1 MIAINVKDNIISM
14 SVLGRFTLDDYKEFE
29 EAVLYGIKFQGVVNL
44 LIDLRDMLSFS
55 VDVAWE
61 EIKFSREH
69 ANDFDRVAILTSN
82 EWIAWS
88 AWSAWVNRMFVD
100 AEIRLF
106 DEIVEAE
113 AWLRQTAGSA
123 QSA

>member
-1 MIAINVKDNIISM
+1 MIAINVKDNVISM
-14 SVLGRFTLDDYKEFE
+14 SVLGRFTFEDYKEFE
-29 EAVLYGIKFQGVVNL
+29 AAVLYGIKFQGVVNL

-55 VDVAWE
+55 LDVAWE
-61 EIKFSREH
+61 ELKFSREH

-88 AWSAWVNRMFVD
+88 AWINRIFVD

-106 DEIVEAE
+106 DEIEGAE
-113 AWLRQTAGSA
+113 AWLRETAGSA

>member
-1 MIAINVKDNIISM
+1 MIAINVKDNVISL
-14 SVLGRFTLDDYKEFE
+14 SVLGRFTLEDYREFE

-44 LIDLRDMLSFS
+44 LVDLRDMLSFS
-55 VDVAWE
+55 LDVAWE
-61 EIKFSREH
+61 ELKFSRAH

-88 AWSAWVNRMFVD
+88 AWVNRIFVD

-106 DEIVEAE
+106 DEIADAE
-113 AWLRQTAGSA
+113 AWLGETAGA
-123 QSA
+123 ARPV

>member
-14 SVLGRFTLDDYKEFE
+14 SVLGRFTLEDYKEFE

-55 VDVAWE
+55 LDVAWE
-61 EIKFSREH
+61 ELKFSREH

-88 AWSAWVNRMFVD
+88 AWINRMFVD

-106 DEIVEAE
+106 DEIEIAD
-113 AWLRQTAGSA
+113 AWLRETAGSA

>member
-1 MIAINVKDNIISM
+1 MIAINVKDNIVSM

-29 EAVLYGIKFQGVVNL
+29 EAVLYGLKFQGVVNL

-55 VDVAWE
+55 LDVAWE

-88 AWSAWVNRMFVD
+88 AWVNRLFVD
-100 AEIRLF
+100 ADIRLF
-106 DEIVEAE
+106 DDIQQAE
-113 AWLRQTAGSA
+113 SWLKGTASPPA
-123 QSA
+123 

>member
-1 MIAINVKDNIISM
+1 MISVNVHNNVISM
-14 SVLGRFTLDDYKEFE
+14 TVLGQFTLDDYKEFE

-55 VDVAWE
+55 LDVAWE

-69 ANDFDRVAILTSN
+69 ANDFDRVAVLTSN

-88 AWSAWVNRMFVD
+88 TWINRLFVNAD
-100 AEIRLF
+100 IQLF
-106 DEIVEAE
+106 DEVVEAE
-113 AWLRQTAGSA
+113 AWVKETVAAPHAG
-123 QSA
+123 

>member
-1 MIAINVKDNIISM
+1 MIAVNVKDNIVSM

-55 VDVAWE
+55 LDVAWE

-82 EWIAWS
+82 EWVAWS
-88 AWSAWVNRMFVD
+88 AWINRLFVD
-100 AEIRLF
+100 ADIELF
-106 DEIVEAE
+106 DDLQQAE
-113 AWLRQTAGSA
+113 AWLKETASA
-123 QSA
+123 S

>member
-14 SVLGRFTLDDYKEFE
+14 SVLGRFTLEDYKEFE

-61 EIKFSREH
+61 EVKFSREH

-88 AWSAWVNRMFVD
+88 AWVNRLFVD
-100 AEIRLF
+100 ADIELF
-106 DEIVEAE
+106 DEVQQAE
-113 AWLRQTAGSA
+113 AWLRETASTSA
-123 QSA
+123 

>member
-1 MIAINVKDNIISM
+1 MIAINVKDNIVSM
-14 SVLGRFTLDDYKEFE
+14 SVLGRFTLEDYKEFE
-29 EAVLYGIKFQGVVNL
+29 EAVLYGLKFQGVVNL

-55 VDVAWE
+55 LDVAWE
-61 EIKFSREH
+61 EIKFSRQH
-69 ANDFDRVAILTSN
+69 ANDFDRVAILTSS
-82 EWIAWS
+82 EWV

-106 DEIVEAE
+106 DEIEEAE
-113 AWLRQTAGSA
+113 SWLRETAGSA

>member
-1 MIAINVKDNIISM
+1 MIAINVKDNIVSM

-44 LIDLRDMLSFS
+44 LIDLRDMLTFS

-61 EIKFSREH
+61 EVKFSREH

-82 EWIAWS
+82 EWV
-88 AWSAWVNRMFVD
+88 AWSAWVNRLFVD
-100 AEIRLF
+100 ADIRLF
-106 DEIVEAE
+106 DDVQQAE
-113 AWLRQTAGSA
+113 SWLKETASTSA
-123 QSA
+123 

>member
-14 SVLGRFTLDDYKEFE
+14 SVLGRFTLEDYKEFE

-55 VDVAWE
+55 LDVAWE
-61 EIKFSREH
+61 ELKFSREH
-69 ANDFDRVAILTSN
+69 ANDFDRVAILTGN

-88 AWSAWVNRMFVD
+88 AWVNRLFVD

-106 DEIVEAE
+106 DEIEGAE
-113 AWLRQTAGSA
+113 SWLRETAGSA
-123 QSA
+123 KTA

>member
-1 MIAINVKDNIISM
+1 MIAINVKDNIVSM
-14 SVLGRFTLDDYKEFE
+14 SVLGRFTLEDYKEFE
-29 EAVLYGIKFQGVVNL
+29 EAVLYGLKFQGVVNL

-55 VDVAWE
+55 LDVAWE
-61 EIKFSREH
+61 EIKFSRKH

-88 AWSAWVNRMFVD
+88 AWINRLFVD

-106 DEIVEAE
+106 DDAEAAE
-113 AWLRQTAGSA
+113 AWLKETASA
-123 QSA
+123 VEQ